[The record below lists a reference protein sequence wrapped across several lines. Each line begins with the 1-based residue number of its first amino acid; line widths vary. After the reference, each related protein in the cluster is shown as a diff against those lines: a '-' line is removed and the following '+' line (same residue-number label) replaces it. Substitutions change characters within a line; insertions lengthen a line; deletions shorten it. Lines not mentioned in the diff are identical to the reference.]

1 MTDLPPYQPQR
12 LAEGRYTFTLSKEP
26 EKRRKTG
33 GVKDFIA
40 VTFFFRAEDENGNVR
55 FHTESLV
62 PWDDRYRDVLLA
74 LGGKP
79 DEKDEVH
86 LDDVD
91 VIGQSFE
98 ASIIHEPDKND
109 PTKKWARIANIA
121 VPDVED
127 DVPEPE
133 NNKKDEDEDDSVPF

>member
-1 MTDLPPYQPQR
+1 MTTLPPSQSRQ

-33 GVKDFIA
+33 REGKEFIA
-40 VTFFFRAEDENGNVR
+40 VTFFFRAEDDNGNMR
-55 FHTESLV
+55 YHTESLV
-62 PWDDRYRDVLLA
+62 PWDDRYRSVLLA

-79 DEKDEVH
+79 DEKDDVH

-98 ASIIHEPDKND
+98 ANIIHEPDKDD
-109 PTKKWARIANIA
+109 PMKKWARIANIA
-121 VPDVED
+121 VPDVEE
-127 DVPEPE
+127 DVPLPVNDE
-133 NNKKDEDEDDSVPF
+133 EDEVPF